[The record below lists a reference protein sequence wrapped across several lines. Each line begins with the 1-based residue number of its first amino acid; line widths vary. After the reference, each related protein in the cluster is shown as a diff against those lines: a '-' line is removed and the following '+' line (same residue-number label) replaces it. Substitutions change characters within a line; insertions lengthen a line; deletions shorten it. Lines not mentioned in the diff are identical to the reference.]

1 MSSGAANET
10 IVMGMGCETINP
22 PRGVPLAGFPGSRE
36 NTGGELDL
44 CTRVAVFAEAA
55 PETPAAAMVVLDNLG
70 AGPDVVA
77 RIRGAVAEAV
87 DGLPA
92 ASILVA
98 ATHTHSA
105 PSLRAF
111 GGKTPGKAPEVNADY
126 IAQIV
131 DASARAAA
139 AAWNARKTV
148 RLRLGRG
155 QAPDLHHN
163 RRVVDAEGK
172 ATNEWLDPNRTH
184 SGYTNPA
191 VPFVVFTDAETGA
204 AAGMIVSYGCHP
216 VTRGPGSTLTS
227 PDYPG
232 YFVRAL
238 EAATGA
244 PVVIH
249 VTGAGA
255 DINPRSALRDDHT
268 GAQEVGEALSQA
280 VLAAMDD
287 SSAAPASPIRSASSV
302 LELKLGPNAR
312 ANYSNRAVDTTDGK
326 TLTTEVQALRL
337 GDCVFVTAP
346 GELFSEIGLQMEQAC
361 GLPLP
366 IVISQGNDYLGYLFT
381 DKAFAEGGYEPRN
394 AISESIEK
402 PLVAAA
408 AKAMEATLS

>member
-1 MSSGAANET
+1 MNRSARDT
-10 IVMGMGCETINP
+10 IQMGMGCEAINP
-22 PRGVPLAGFPGSRE
+22 PLGVPLAGYPNKRE

-44 CTRVAVFAEAA
+44 CVRVAVFAEAA
-55 PETPAAAMVVLDNLG
+55 SPSPAAAMVVLDNLG

-77 RIRGAVAEAV
+77 KIRQTVAGAVDA
-87 DGLPA
+87 LPP

-111 GGKTPGKAPEVNADY
+111 GGQETGKAPQVNADY
-126 IAQIV
+126 VARIAG
-131 DASARAAA
+131 AAARAAA
-139 AAWNARKTV
+139 AAWERRTTV
-148 RLRLGRG
+148 RIRAGRG
-155 QAPDLHHN
+155 HAPDLHHN
-163 RRVVDAEGK
+163 RRVVDAGGK
-172 ATNEWLDPNRTH
+172 ATNEWLDPDRTH
-184 SGYTNPA
+184 AGYTNPA
-191 VPFVVFTDAETGA
+191 VPFLVFEDAATGA
-204 AAGMIVSYGCHP
+204 VAGMIVSYGCHP

-268 GAQEVGEALSQA
+268 GAQEVGEALSKA
-280 VLAAMDD
+280 VLAALGG
-287 SSAAPASPIRSASSV
+287 AKAVAASPVRSASSV
-302 LELKLGPNAR
+302 LDLKLGPDAR
-312 ANYSNRAVDTTDGK
+312 ANYSNRAADTADGK
-326 TLTTEVQALRL
+326 TLTSEVQAVRL
-337 GDCVFVTAP
+337 GECVFVTAP
-346 GELFSEIGLQMEQAC
+346 GELFSEIGLQMEAAS
-361 GLPLP
+361 PLAHP
-366 IVISQGNDYLGYLFT
+366 IVISQGDDYLGYLFT

-408 AKAMEATLS
+408 ARAMQATLP